1 MALTPE
7 GEEQGRVGKNA
18 KPVTRYRVKLEL
30 GGLTSLLAPVMG
42 KEPPDLHDWLVA
54 GDVPAFM
61 RFEGPMCQQ
70 GPGWRLEPTMVQ
82 LLH

>member
-1 MALTPE
+1 
-7 GEEQGRVGKNA
+7 
-18 KPVTRYRVKLEL
+18 
-30 GGLTSLLAPVMG
+30 MG